1 MDDVQGVPKTL
12 IHWSVALLVGLLLF
26 SLVSFLLLRA
36 RERRL
41 ARERVVWMDWDGVA
55 SVAWAVTSAS
65 IVLVSVLTYA
75 RIHGHRWWS
84 LGDRIAA
91 NQGEG
96 AEEADRT
103 VERFRERRE
112 AAWHVGVPL
121 AAVACVL
128 AWKWIA
134 GPRARS
140 RYRGPARHSPWLI
153 LPIAVIAGLLLV
165 IGVAYRRAF

>member
-55 SVAWAVTSAS
+55 SVAWGVTSAS

-84 LGDRIAA
+84 KSDRIEAY
-91 NQGEG
+91 QGG
-96 AEEADRT
+96 GHGYAELAET
-103 VERFRERRE
+103 RFRVTRDVL
-112 AAWHVGVPL
+112 WQVGVPV

-128 AWKWIA
+128 AWKWTA

-140 RYRGPARHSPWLI
+140 
-153 LPIAVIAGLLLV
+153 
-165 IGVAYRRAF
+165 